1 MLDFRVEKKPS
12 SPKLSFFLSESSLK
26 PPPTSSEMVRATAA
40 QTGRNQVSRTKGI
53 YILLIMVGLL
63 LPVVSLGFVEGYNP
77 VLGFVGSIPRMRVV
91 FVEGAT
97 RGESSLRALLRGKE
111 QAISYGYFFALG
123 CILVC
128 LGTAGVLFNQQSNI
142 PKEQPKKE
150 GQNSPP
156 EPPVDLPGE

>member
-1 MLDFRVEKKPS
+1 
-12 SPKLSFFLSESSLK
+12 
-26 PPPTSSEMVRATAA
+26 MVRATAA
-40 QTGRNQVSRTKGI
+40 QTGRNKKSTTKGI
-53 YILLIMVGLL
+53 SILLIMVGLL